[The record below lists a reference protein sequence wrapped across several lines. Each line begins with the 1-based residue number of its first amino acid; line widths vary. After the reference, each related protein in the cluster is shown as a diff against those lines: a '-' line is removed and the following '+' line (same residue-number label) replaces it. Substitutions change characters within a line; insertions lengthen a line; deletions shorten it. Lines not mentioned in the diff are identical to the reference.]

1 MWITREN
8 FPVVSISLFEVI
20 FKANQEDI
28 TRFVFPIGLKVSDDV
43 DKVLYSL
50 RYVRVDGTVSKLSMM
65 GLDTQMG
72 KGDTESTTV
81 HPNDHHLNI

>member
-1 MWITREN
+1 MC
-8 FPVVSISLFEVI
+8 S
-20 FKANQEDI
+20 
-28 TRFVFPIGLKVSDDV
+28 PIGLRVSDGV

-50 RYVRVDGTVSKLSMM
+50 RHVRVDGTGSKLSMM

-72 KGDTESTTV
+72 KGDTESTAV